1 MALVYPP
8 TGFHFI
14 VRFEERILGEYPGIP
29 DIGFQEVTGLTS
41 EIGIEEYRE
50 GGENRFAHRLP
61 NPASYSNISL
71 KRGMLLGSSLMKWY
85 TDTVESFKFTPYDMT
100 IILLN
105 GDHIPLQA
113 WNIIKAIPIK
123 WDISG
128 LNASEAQVLVESVDF
143 SYQYFRRIDPSSFLP
158 F

>member
-8 TGFHFI
+8 TGFHFV
-14 VRFEERILGEYPGIP
+14 VRFEEKIFREYPGVP

-61 NPASYSNISL
+61 NPATYTNISL
-71 KRGMLLGSSLMKWY
+71 KRGMLLGSSLMRWY
-85 TDTVESFKFTPYDMT
+85 TDSVEGFKFSPHDMT

-105 GDHIPLQA
+105 GNHIPLQA
-113 WNIIKAIPIK
+113 WNVIQALPIK
-123 WDISG
+123 WDVSG
-128 LNASEAQVLVESVDF
+128 FNASDAQVLVESVDL
-143 SYQYFRRIDPSSFLP
+143 SYQYFRRIDPTSF